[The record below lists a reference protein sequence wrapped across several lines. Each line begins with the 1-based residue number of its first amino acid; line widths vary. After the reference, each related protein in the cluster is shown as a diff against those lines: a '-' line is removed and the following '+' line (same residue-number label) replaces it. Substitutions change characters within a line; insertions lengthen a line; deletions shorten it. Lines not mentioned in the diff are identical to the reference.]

1 MWGSTLFLAR
11 SSPKLAP
18 GHTSSTG
25 DLLRI
30 EDWSRFLMGA
40 LVVCVCAFQVQ
51 GLEHELHV
59 CSETGR
65 GAANSNPALVSDGN
79 PDLAGWT
86 FAPRAMLDYYV
97 LLATHVGPYR
107 DFFFLI
113 WDPCWGR
120 TGEGAPIQCDGRW
133 WSGASLR
140 TGISTW
146 YVALNAESEIP
157 MRPGCFGSR
166 RCRTQMPLEVRRSIS
181 RVVSSLYWIDLSKLP
196 VL

>member
-1 MWGSTLFLAR
+1 
-11 SSPKLAP
+11 
-18 GHTSSTG
+18 
-25 DLLRI
+25 
-30 EDWSRFLMGA
+30 MGA

-120 TGEGAPIQCDGRW
+120 TGGLQSNAMAGGGAAQ
-133 WSGASLR
+133 AFAQ
-140 TGISTW
+140 
-146 YVALNAESEIP
+146 ALVHG
-157 MRPGCFGSR
+157 M
-166 RCRTQMPLEVRRSIS
+166 
-181 RVVSSLYWIDLSKLP
+181 WH
-196 VL
+196 